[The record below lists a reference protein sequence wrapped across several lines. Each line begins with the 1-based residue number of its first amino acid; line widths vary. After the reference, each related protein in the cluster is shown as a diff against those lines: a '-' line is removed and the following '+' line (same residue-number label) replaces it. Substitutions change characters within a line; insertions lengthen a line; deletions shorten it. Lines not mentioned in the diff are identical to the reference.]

1 MGLWSW
7 LFGGDEDDESIGSG
21 AGVIDPTCTVNP
33 ATLLPMANEAV
44 DVMGNP
50 YGLGEPGGGVD
61 HDEPFASGFSD
72 DW

>member
-7 LFGGDEDDESIGSG
+7 LFGGEDDESIGP
-21 AGVIDPTCTVNP
+21 AGIEIDPTLTVNP

-50 YGLGEPGGGVD
+50 YGVGEPGGAAHD
-61 HDEPFASGFSD
+61 DEPLATGFCD
-72 DW
+72 EW